1 MALFPPGF
9 RDLGASHLADRVR
22 CASNSLSNPE
32 TLEWREFLDD
42 GAIRNKVLQC
52 AHTRARAPGDRN
64 TSVRGPGRGWLGGDA
79 AACECAPVVPWLSMR
94 SSAST
99 APVVHATRTPL
110 ALYTTSDERHE
121 RRTPLALHAAAAHHH
136 SSGHAAASTFL
147 CLPPWL
153 GSVLLGL
160 LGLRAGTCLCLVVA
174 HEGLHLLNRQRA
186 RAPAANAH
194 GKCQLDEAA
203 TFWSAH

>member
-42 GAIRNKVLQC
+42 GAIRCYNVL
-52 AHTRARAPGDRN
+52 TPVLAPGDRN
-64 TSVRGPGRGWLGGDA
+64 TSVRGPGRGRLGGDA

-121 RRTPLALHAAAAHHH
+121 RRTPRATNAT
-136 SSGHAAASTFL
+136 STARRCRTSPQL
-147 CLPPWL
+147 RPRRSQHLPLPPTVAGFGSTGSSWTPRRHLPLL
-153 GSVLLGL
+153 GS
-160 LGLRAGTCLCLVVA
+160 RA
-174 HEGLHLLNRQRA
+174 
-186 RAPAANAH
+186 
-194 GKCQLDEAA
+194 
-203 TFWSAH
+203 